1 MSDFLTG
8 TDSQTSLQN
17 LCFQSI
23 EQEIRG
29 RNDLNVSPSDVH
41 PTDTA
46 STSEIQRLTIGN
58 LISAVESAISGE
70 ANGSITWKAASSF
83 INSLRKYPQSATFT
97 DNHLGLWVAT
107 MLQQDYSRTTIE
119 RYLTKISALYTQIA
133 GASAPS
139 EAFATVRTQLK
150 SLPAAKYAVA
160 HETLSRIQQ
169 LARDH
174 SQSSSHPAIPLK
186 ALIYL
191 FYNPASQPIDLINL
205 RFDTLPILPQ
215 QAEEIIDDLRDPK
228 RKYVFPLNQGKKRD
242 GQIARELDSA
252 MSMILSRAGIAH
264 TSSPVDTIRSLWA
277 TIALQTAVLP
287 DEIAAILPST
297 PSSAPYLSMVRPAP
311 LADYEKEEIIFR
323 VADAINPVR
332 SRWHV
337 MKLRTAIRPNHIKDR
352 IATILPDIAK
362 HIIYY
367 YPTHLQVRTVGKKK
381 LTEEVPYLPDH
392 LFFKLRDDRM
402 TRLFSHIGDLAWC
415 YRVSNHPDSPY
426 SVIPQYEMGAFQQF
440 LGILSSD
447 IEVELINPKTLTVGT
462 EVSVQGGIFAGHR
475 GTIRDIIQPSS
486 PTASRTYILTISENT
501 ALKCT
506 IKITDT
512 LVKAI

>member
-1 MSDFLTG
+1 M
-8 TDSQTSLQN
+8 
-17 LCFQSI
+17 
-23 EQEIRG
+23 RG
-29 RNDLNVSPSDVH
+29 RDDLNATPLDVH
-41 PTDTA
+41 PAGTTSA
-46 STSEIQRLTIGN
+46 SEIQHLTIGN
-58 LISAVESAISGE
+58 LISAVESTITGE
-70 ANGSITWKAASSF
+70 PNGSITWKAASSF
-83 INSLRKYPQSATFT
+83 IHTLRKYPTSTPFT
-97 DNHLGLWVAT
+97 DNHLGAWIAT
-107 MLQQDYSRTTIE
+107 LLQQDYSRTTIE
-119 RYLTKISALYTQIA
+119 RYLTKISAIYTEVT
-133 GASAPS
+133 GSTTPS
-139 EAFATVRTQLK
+139 EAFTTIRKQLK
-150 SLPAAKYAVA
+150 SLPVVRYTVDSG
-160 HETLSRIQQ
+160 TINRLRQ
-169 LARDH
+169 LASDH
-174 SQSSSHPAIPLK
+174 SQPSSLPSIPLK

-191 FYNPASQPIDLINL
+191 LYNPISRPVDLINL
-205 RFDTLPILPQ
+205 RFDNLPILPQ
-215 QAEEIIDDLRDPK
+215 QTEEIIDGLRDPK

-242 GQIARELDSA
+242 GQIERELNSA
-252 MSMILSRAGIAH
+252 MSMILSRIGIAN

-277 TIALQTAVLP
+277 AIASQTAVLP

-297 PSSAPYLSMVRPAP
+297 SSSASYLSMVRPAQ

-337 MKLRTAIRPNHIKDR
+337 MKLRTAIRPEHVKDR
-352 IATILPDIAK
+352 IATLLPDIAK

-402 TRLFSHIGDLAWC
+402 TRLFSNIGDLAWC
-415 YRVSNHPDSPY
+415 YRVSNRPDSPY

-447 IEVELINPKTLTVGT
+447 IEVELVNPKTLTVGT
-462 EVSVQGGIFAGHR
+462 EVSVQGGIFAGHH
-475 GTIRDIIQPSS
+475 GTIKDIIHPSS
-486 PTASRTYILTISENT
+486 PTSSRTYILTISENT

>member
-8 TDSQTSLQN
+8 TDSHNSSQN

-23 EQEIRG
+23 AVEMRG
-29 RNDLNVSPSDVH
+29 RDDLNATPLDVH
-41 PTDTA
+41 PADTA
-46 STSEIQRLTIGN
+46 STSEIQRLTIGR

-97 DNHLGLWVAT
+97 DNHLGSWVAT

-150 SLPAAKYAVA
+150 SLPAAKYAIA
-160 HETLSRIQQ
+160 PETLGRIQQ

-174 SQSSSHPAIPLK
+174 SQSSSLPAIPLR

-191 FYNPASQPIDLINL
+191 LYNPASQPIDLINL

-277 TIALQTAVLP
+277 AIALQTAVLP
-287 DEIAAILPST
+287 DEIAAIIPAT

-311 LADYEKEEIIFR
+311 
-323 VADAINPVR
+323 
-332 SRWHV
+332 W
-337 MKLRTAIRPNHIKDR
+337 
-352 IATILPDIAK
+352 
-362 HIIYY
+362 
-367 YPTHLQVRTVGKKK
+367 PTTKKK
-381 LTEEVPYLPDH
+381 
-392 LFFKLRDDRM
+392 K
-402 TRLFSHIGDLAWC
+402 
-415 YRVSNHPDSPY
+415 
-426 SVIPQYEMGAFQQF
+426 
-440 LGILSSD
+440 SS
-447 IEVELINPKTLTVGT
+447 
-462 EVSVQGGIFAGHR
+462 SA
-475 GTIRDIIQPSS
+475 
-486 PTASRTYILTISENT
+486 
-501 ALKCT
+501 
-506 IKITDT
+506 
-512 LVKAI
+512 